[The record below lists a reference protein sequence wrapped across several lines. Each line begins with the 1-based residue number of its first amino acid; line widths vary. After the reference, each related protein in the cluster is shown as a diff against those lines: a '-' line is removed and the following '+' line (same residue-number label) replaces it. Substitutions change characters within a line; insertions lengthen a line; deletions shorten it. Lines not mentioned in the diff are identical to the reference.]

1 MGRLSRKHLEAKD
14 FEAKDFEA
22 KDFEAKRFEA
32 KDFEAKHFE
41 AKHLVRRR
49 FLIRLVRGA
58 VDQLGHAAPTATI
71 GLIVGRAVLE
81 FKEGSGDPKWLAAR
95 TTVVTPTATIS
106 TLPRPLPTHPMPR
119 HLILIPTE
127 PERRFLAPRLMSRL
141 AALPPADTAVELCG
155 FGIAAAA
162 ARTAQL
168 IAALR
173 PERVILVGI
182 AGRLDERLALGTATL
197 FERIACHGIGVGS
210 GSAFI
215 SAAALGWQQW
225 PGDPGDGNPGDGDP
239 GVGDELPCAVPD
251 GGDLPRERLLLTVT
265 AAAAGPE
272 DVRLRKGMFPE
283 ASAEEMEGFAVAL
296 ACRLFRIP
304 CTIIRGISNTAGDR
318 DKAHWQLEAPLAAAA
333 NLVLRL
339 LGGER

>member
-1 MGRLSRKHLEAKD
+1 
-14 FEAKDFEA
+14 
-22 KDFEAKRFEA
+22 
-32 KDFEAKHFE
+32 
-41 AKHLVRRR
+41 
-49 FLIRLVRGA
+49 
-58 VDQLGHAAPTATI
+58 
-71 GLIVGRAVLE
+71 
-81 FKEGSGDPKWLAAR
+81 
-95 TTVVTPTATIS
+95 
-106 TLPRPLPTHPMPR
+106 MPR

-127 PERRFLAPRLMSRL
+127 PERRCLAPRL

-182 AGRLDERLALGTATL
+182 AGRLDDRLALGTATL

-210 GSAFI
+210 GPAFI
-215 SAAALGWQQW
+215 SAATLGWQQW
-225 PGDPGDGNPGDGDP
+225 PGDPGDG
-239 GVGDELPCAVPD
+239 DELPCAVPD
-251 GGDLPRERLLLTVT
+251 RGDLPRERLLLTVT

-272 DVRLRKGMFPE
+272 DVRLRKAMFPE

-304 CTIIRGISNTAGDR
+304 CTIVRGISNTAGDR
-318 DKAHWQLEAPLAAAA
+318 DKAHWQIEAPLAAAA
-333 NLVLRL
+333 DLVLRI

>member
-1 MGRLSRKHLEAKD
+1 
-14 FEAKDFEA
+14 
-22 KDFEAKRFEA
+22 
-32 KDFEAKHFE
+32 
-41 AKHLVRRR
+41 
-49 FLIRLVRGA
+49 
-58 VDQLGHAAPTATI
+58 
-71 GLIVGRAVLE
+71 
-81 FKEGSGDPKWLAAR
+81 
-95 TTVVTPTATIS
+95 
-106 TLPRPLPTHPMPR
+106 MPR

-127 PERRFLAPRLMSRL
+127 AERRFLAPRLMSRL

-182 AGRLDERLALGTATL
+182 AGRLDDRLALGTATL

-210 GSAFI
+210 GPAFI
-215 SAAALGWQQW
+215 SAATLGWQQW
-225 PGDPGDGNPGDGDP
+225 PGDPGDGDPGDGGP

-251 GGDLPRERLLLTVT
+251 RGDLPRERLLLTVT

-272 DVRLRKGMFPE
+272 DVRLRKAMFPE

-296 ACRLFRIP
+296 ACRLFCIP

-318 DKAHWQLEAPLAAAA
+318 DKAHWQIEAPLAAAA
-333 NLVLRL
+333 DLVLRI

>member
-1 MGRLSRKHLEAKD
+1 
-14 FEAKDFEA
+14 
-22 KDFEAKRFEA
+22 
-32 KDFEAKHFE
+32 
-41 AKHLVRRR
+41 
-49 FLIRLVRGA
+49 
-58 VDQLGHAAPTATI
+58 
-71 GLIVGRAVLE
+71 
-81 FKEGSGDPKWLAAR
+81 
-95 TTVVTPTATIS
+95 
-106 TLPRPLPTHPMPR
+106 MPR

-127 PERRFLAPRLMSRL
+127 PERRCLAPRL

-155 FGIAAAA
+155 FGIVAAA

-168 IAALR
+168 IAGLR

-182 AGRLDERLALGTATL
+182 AGRLDDRLALGTATV
-197 FERIACHGIGVGS
+197 FETIACHGIGVGS
-210 GSAFI
+210 GAAFVP
-215 SAAALGWQQW
+215 AATLGWRQW
-225 PGDPGDGNPGDGDP
+225 PGDPGDGDA

-272 DVRLRKGMFPE
+272 DVALRKTLFPE

-304 CTIIRGISNTAGDR
+304 CTIVRGISNTAGDR
-318 DKAHWQLEAPLAAAA
+318 DKAHWQIEAPLAAAA
-333 NLVLRL
+333 DLVLRI

>member
-1 MGRLSRKHLEAKD
+1 
-14 FEAKDFEA
+14 
-22 KDFEAKRFEA
+22 
-32 KDFEAKHFE
+32 
-41 AKHLVRRR
+41 
-49 FLIRLVRGA
+49 
-58 VDQLGHAAPTATI
+58 
-71 GLIVGRAVLE
+71 
-81 FKEGSGDPKWLAAR
+81 
-95 TTVVTPTATIS
+95 
-106 TLPRPLPTHPMPR
+106 MPR

-127 PERRFLAPRLMSRL
+127 AERRFLAPRLMSRL

-182 AGRLDERLALGTATL
+182 AGRLADRLALGTATL

-210 GSAFI
+210 GPAFI
-215 SAAALGWQQW
+215 SAATLGWQQW
-225 PGDPGDGNPGDGDP
+225 PGDPGDGDPGD
-239 GVGDELPCAVPD
+239 GDELPCAVPD
-251 GGDLPRERLLLTVT
+251 RGDLPRERLLLTVT

-272 DVRLRKGMFPE
+272 DVRLRKAMFPE

-296 ACRLFRIP
+296 ACRLFCIP

-318 DKAHWQLEAPLAAAA
+318 DKAHWQIEAPLAAAA
-333 NLVLRL
+333 DLVLRI

>member
-1 MGRLSRKHLEAKD
+1 
-14 FEAKDFEA
+14 
-22 KDFEAKRFEA
+22 
-32 KDFEAKHFE
+32 
-41 AKHLVRRR
+41 
-49 FLIRLVRGA
+49 
-58 VDQLGHAAPTATI
+58 
-71 GLIVGRAVLE
+71 
-81 FKEGSGDPKWLAAR
+81 
-95 TTVVTPTATIS
+95 
-106 TLPRPLPTHPMPR
+106 MPR
-119 HLILIPTE
+119 NLILIPTE
-127 PERRFLAPRLMSRL
+127 PERRCLTPRLMSGL

-168 IAALR
+168 IAGLR

-197 FERIACHGIGVGS
+197 FETIACHGIGVGS
-210 GSAFI
+210 GAAFVP
-215 SAAALGWQQW
+215 AATLGWRQW
-225 PGDPGDGNPGDGDP
+225 PGDRSDGDAGDGDP
-239 GVGDELPCAVPD
+239 SDGGPGVGDVLPCAVPD

-272 DVRLRKGMFPE
+272 DVALRKTLFPE

-304 CTIIRGISNTAGDR
+304 CTIVRGISNTAGDR

-333 NLVLRL
+333 DLVLRF